1 MASLRLGGIWVEI
14 EKSWSETDQ
23 SRGKQAASAGGCAVT
38 EETALPAVVS
48 LINFDR

>member
-1 MASLRLGGIWVEI
+1 MKR

-23 SRGKQAASAGGCAVT
+23 SRGKQAVMAGSYDIT
-38 EETALPAVVS
+38 NTTALPAVVS

>member
-23 SRGKQAASAGGCAVT
+23 SRVKQAASASGCAVT
-38 EETALPAVVS
+38 KETAFPAVVS

>member
-1 MASLRLGGIWVEI
+1 MCFGAIWVKR

-23 SRGKQAASAGGCAVT
+23 SRGKQAAIAASCDIT
-38 EETALPAVVS
+38 NTTAFPAVIS